1 VQTYNL
7 DADARKALNRKLL
20 FRALFRAPIW
30 IAFGLL
36 LFSPFLRKLS
46 MPTALLFIV
55 MATVCA
61 CVAQW
66 LLLSEE
72 TKRYSVL
79 VDEDAICTL
88 TRAGAKSVRRGK
100 VCTIRESESGLYLSE
115 QIGWRAKL
123 GGSVWVPREL
133 HQYGHLKDLAVSWKT
148 TSQA

>member
-1 VQTYNL
+1 MQTYNL
-7 DADARKALNRKLL
+7 DADARKTLNRKLA

-30 IAFGLL
+30 IAYGLL
-36 LFSPFLRKLS
+36 LFSPFLRKFNMS
-46 MPTALLFIV
+46 TALSFV
-55 MATVCA
+55 AVATVCA

-79 VDEDAICTL
+79 VDDAICTL

-100 VCTIRESESGLYLSE
+100 VCTIRESENGLYLSE

-133 HQYGHLKDLAVSWKT
+133 HQYGQLKDLAVSWKT
-148 TSQA
+148 TSRA